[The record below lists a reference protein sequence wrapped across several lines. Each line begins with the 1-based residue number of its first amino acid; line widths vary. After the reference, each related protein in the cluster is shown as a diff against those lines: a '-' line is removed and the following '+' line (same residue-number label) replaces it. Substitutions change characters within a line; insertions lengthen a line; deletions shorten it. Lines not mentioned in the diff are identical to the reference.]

1 MKSVR
6 CTRRRARVRVA
17 RWALATFCWALAA
30 LQALMRI
37 IYDIF
42 CKSEIKLSAI
52 TPENFAGT
60 RGGPFDPTSVE
71 ATALAMTVLEAVGV
85 ALIST
90 PASRRMYGI
99 PGCAAH
105 RECAC
110 RPPARR
116 AMPLT

>member
-1 MKSVR
+1 MPVKKR
-6 CTRRRARVRVA
+6 P
-17 RWALATFCWALAA
+17 

-90 PASRRMYGI
+90 PASRRMFGI

-110 RPPARR
+110 RPPARC